1 MIKARHSLI
10 HIKLSRDNLKNYERM
25 LSNLENELN
34 YSFSINKRVFFG
46 GGGEFAKQTEDQR
59 VGSFFYSIMK
69 HMVYIY
75 CLNKV

>member
-10 HIKLSRDNLKNYERM
+10 HIKLSRDTLKNYERM
-25 LSNLENELN
+25 LSNLENKLN
-34 YSFSINKRVFFG
+34 YSFSINKRVFFV
-46 GGGEFAKQTEDQR
+46 GGEFAKQTEDQR

>member
-1 MIKARHSLI
+1 M
-10 HIKLSRDNLKNYERM
+10 
-25 LSNLENELN
+25 
-34 YSFSINKRVFFG
+34 
-46 GGGEFAKQTEDQR
+46 GGEFAKQTEDQR